1 LGVKVKR
8 VWRFRVVDGRI
19 IERRIVDALV
29 ECMEEQAPTV
39 VVFAE
44 EGDGKVFGFMRLRD

>member
-1 LGVKVKR
+1 VKVRR

-19 IERRIVDALV
+19 IERRLAMPLV

-39 VVFAE
+39 VVFAM
-44 EGDGKVFGFMRLRD
+44 EGDGKVLGFMRLRD